1 MSIQDKLK
9 VSAIHFAISVVI
21 AIIIAWLIFKVWFP
35 YPYYKISD
43 GGRIFLLILCVDL
56 ICGPVLTFIVFN
68 KNKKN
73 KEIFFDMAV
82 VAIIQLGALS
92 YGCYALKEARPLYTV
107 FEVDRFRVVTAS
119 EVQSKKNSMA
129 PKGLENKFWDG
140 PKVIGLREPNDG
152 QEYLKSLEMS
162 LNGIPP
168 SVRPDWWAQYIDSK
182 EKILSVA
189 HEVSFLYKYRP
200 DEKNTIHEL
209 LKSNGY
215 SSESVLWLPLTSEK
229 NMGWIVFIDKNSAAL
244 IAYAEIDGFISE

>member
-1 MSIQDKLK
+1 MSFREKLK
-9 VSAIHFAISVVI
+9 ASAIHFAICTLI
-21 AIIIAWLIFKVWFP
+21 AILIAWLVFKVWFP

-43 GGRIFLLILCVDL
+43 GERIFLLILCVDL
-56 ICGPVLTFIVFN
+56 ICGPVLTFLVFN

-82 VAIIQLGALS
+82 VVIIQLSALA
-92 YGCYALKEARPLYTV
+92 YGCYALMEARPLYTV

-119 EVQSKKNSMA
+119 EVQSEKIPMA
-129 PKGLENKFWDG
+129 PKGFENKFLGG
-140 PKVIGLREPNDG
+140 PKIIGLREPKDG

-200 DEKNTIHEL
+200 DEKNAIHEL

-215 SSESVLWLPLTSEK
+215 SSDSVLWLPLTSEK
-229 NMGWIVFIDKNSAAL
+229 NMDWIVFVDKKSAAL
-244 IAYAEIDGFISE
+244 IAYAEIDGFIFE